1 MSVEEPGPST
11 ALHNTKGSGANASDN
26 LAEAPDSTVASAS
39 QAGEQSPAVPD
50 LTAEQAKC
58 SRDQVE

>member
-1 MSVEEPGPST
+1 MSIEEPLPST
-11 ALHNTKGSGANASDN
+11 ALQHSKGSGANASDN
-26 LAEAPDSTVASAS
+26 PAEAPGSTASH
-39 QAGEQSPAVPD
+39 AGEQSPAVPV